1 MVEPSGPEVILKRET
16 GYQFVVQFDDEAKSF
31 MHMDEPPP
39 LGKGEGPNASRVLA
53 ASVAN
58 CLSASLLFCL
68 SKARV
73 EVGKIVTKARPVAAR
88 NEQGYWRIKEIFV
101 EINVEVRGDQA
112 GIDRCLSIFENYC
125 VVTGSVRKG
134 IDVHVNVHLQPFQ

>member
-1 MVEPSGPEVILKRET
+1 MSESGPEVVLTRTE
-16 GYQFVVQFDDEAKSF
+16 GYRFAVQFDDEAKTLI
-31 MHMDEPPP
+31 HMDEPPP
-39 LGKGEGPNASRVLA
+39 LGKGDGPNASRVLA
-53 ASVAN
+53 ASVGN

-73 EVGKIVTKARPVAAR
+73 EVTSISARARPVSAR

-101 EINVEVRGDQA
+101 DIYVKVRGDDA
-112 GIDRCLSIFENYC
+112 GINRCLSIFENYC

-134 IDVHVNVHLQPFQ
+134 IDVHVNVHTEKV

>member
-1 MVEPSGPEVILKRET
+1 MPEVALTRTE
-16 GYQFVVQFDDEAKSF
+16 GYRFAVQFDDEAKTL
-31 MHMDEPPP
+31 MYMDEPPP
-39 LGKGEGPNASRVLA
+39 LGKGNGPNASRVLA

-68 SKARV
+68 SKVHV
-73 EVGKIVTKARPVAAR
+73 EVSEIVTKARPISAR

-101 EINVEVRGDQA
+101 DINVKVKGEEA
-112 GIDRCLSIFENYC
+112 GIKRCLDIFENYC

-134 IDVHVNVHLQPFQ
+134 IDVHVNVNVEKA